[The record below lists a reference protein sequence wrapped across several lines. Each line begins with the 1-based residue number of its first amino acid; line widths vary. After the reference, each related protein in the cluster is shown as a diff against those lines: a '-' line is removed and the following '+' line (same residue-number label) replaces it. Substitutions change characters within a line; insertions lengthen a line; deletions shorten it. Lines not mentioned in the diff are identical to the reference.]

1 MSILSLPSSDVDSI
15 VILSPVYLPWEW
27 LFPYEPLE
35 PPRAATISPE
45 RPYGWGAQNTSTS
58 PALLEGQN
66 SSHCWLNADCVLAQ
80 SCMWSHR
87 NPVRFIRWSLF
98 YTRGH
103 WGSQKLGKFPKLVYS
118 LRANQ
123 APLSMGILQARTL
136 EWVAIPYSRGS
147 SQPRDQTEV
156 SHTSGRLFSFRDN
169 KEGVVSRL
177 YISPFL
183 FSFICIV
190 HHAECWTG
198 WNTGWNQDCREKY

>member
-27 LFPYEPLE
+27 LFPSEPLE

-147 SQPRDQTEV
+147 FWPR
-156 SHTSGRLFSFRDN
+156 
-169 KEGVVSRL
+169 
-177 YISPFL
+177 I
-183 FSFICIV
+183 
-190 HHAECWTG
+190 
-198 WNTGWNQDCREKY
+198 